1 MLIRHNLRKQANIS
15 CLIYYIPSMELRVLR
30 YFLEAARLGN
40 VSRAA
45 ENLCVTQPTVSRQ
58 LKELEEELGE
68 KLFERTNYAI
78 RLTPAG
84 ELLRE
89 RAADILS
96 MADKTLL
103 DFRSLKEDEVV
114 GEIAIA
120 CAESRNVNFLSK
132 CIGILRDDYPKI
144 KYNLYSGDSERA
156 LEKLDKGIFDFA
168 IVVDNVDLEKYN
180 CLAVRSVD
188 RWGVVMRRDDP
199 LAKRDFIEPQDLMDK
214 PVMASRQ
221 ALVADL
227 PKWFGDDISKLNVVV
242 SLDLSYNGSVLA
254 KEGTGYLLTFDGLVD
269 TSRSSRLCFR
279 PLMPELTTNMYI
291 IWRRGQQFTR
301 AGELFLDTLKHV
313 LDE

>member
-1 MLIRHNLRKQANIS
+1 M
-15 CLIYYIPSMELRVLR
+15 
-30 YFLEAARLGN
+30 GN

-45 ENLCVTQPTVSRQ
+45 DNLCVTQPTVSRQ

-89 RAADILS
+89 RAEDILS
-96 MADKTLL
+96 RADRTVQ
-103 DFRSLKEDEVV
+103 DFKSLKEDEVV

-132 CIGILRDDYPKI
+132 CIAILRDDYPKI

-168 IVVDNVDLEKYN
+168 VVVDNVDLEKYN

-199 LAKRDFIEPQDLMDK
+199 LAKRDFIEPKDLLDK
-214 PVMASRQ
+214 PLMASRQ
-221 ALVADL
+221 AMVADL
-227 PKWFGDDISKLNVVV
+227 PKWFGDDISKLNVIVG
-242 SLDLSYNGSVLA
+242 LDLSYNGSVLA

-269 TSRSSRLCFR
+269 TSRTSRLCFR

-301 AGELFLDTLKHV
+301 AGELFLDTLRHV
-313 LDE
+313 LGE

>member
-1 MLIRHNLRKQANIS
+1 
-15 CLIYYIPSMELRVLR
+15 MELRVLR

-45 ENLCVTQPTVSRQ
+45 DNLCVTQPTVSRQ

-89 RAADILS
+89 RAEDILS
-96 MADKTLL
+96 MADRTVQ
-103 DFRSLKEDEVV
+103 DFKSLKEDEVV

-132 CIGILRDDYPKI
+132 CIAILQDDYPKI

-168 IVVDNVDLEKYN
+168 VVVDNVDLEKYN

-199 LAKRDFIEPQDLMDK
+199 LSKRDFIEPKDLLDK
-214 PVMASRQ
+214 PLMASRQ
-221 ALVADL
+221 AMVADL
-227 PKWFGDDISKLNVVV
+227 PKWFGDDISKLNVIVG
-242 SLDLSYNGSVLA
+242 LDLSYNGSVLA

-269 TSRSSRLCFR
+269 TSRTSRLCFR

-301 AGELFLDTLKHV
+301 AGELFLDTLRHV
-313 LDE
+313 LGE

>member
-1 MLIRHNLRKQANIS
+1 
-15 CLIYYIPSMELRVLR
+15 MELRVLR

-45 ENLCVTQPTVSRQ
+45 DNLCVTQPTVSRQ

-89 RAADILS
+89 RAEDILS
-96 MADKTLL
+96 MADRTVQ
-103 DFRSLKEDEVV
+103 DFKSLKEDEGV

-132 CIGILRDDYPKI
+132 CIGILQDDYPKI

-168 IVVDNVDLEKYN
+168 VVVDNVDLEKYN

-199 LAKRDFIEPQDLMDK
+199 LAKRDFIEPRDLLDK
-214 PVMASRQ
+214 PLMASRQ
-221 ALVADL
+221 AMVADL
-227 PKWFGDDISKLNVVV
+227 PKWFGDDISKLNVIVG
-242 SLDLSYNGSVLA
+242 LDLSYNGSVLA

-269 TSRSSRLCFR
+269 TSRTSRLCFR

-301 AGELFLDTLKHV
+301 AGELFLDTLRHV
-313 LDE
+313 LGE

>member
-1 MLIRHNLRKQANIS
+1 M
-15 CLIYYIPSMELRVLR
+15 
-30 YFLEAARLGN
+30 GN

-45 ENLCVTQPTVSRQ
+45 DNLCVTQPTVSRQ

-89 RAADILS
+89 RAEDILS
-96 MADKTLL
+96 MADRTVQ
-103 DFRSLKEDEVV
+103 DFKSLKEDEVV

-120 CAESRNVNFLSK
+120 CAESRNVSFLSK
-132 CIGILRDDYPKI
+132 CIAILQDDYPKI

-156 LEKLDKGIFDFA
+156 LEKLDKGIVDFA
-168 IVVDNVDLEKYN
+168 VVVDNVDLEKYN

-199 LAKRDFIEPQDLMDK
+199 LAKRDFIEPRDLLDK
-214 PVMASRQ
+214 PLMASRQ
-221 ALVADL
+221 AMVADL
-227 PKWFGDDISKLNVVV
+227 PKWFGDDISKLNVIVG
-242 SLDLSYNGSVLA
+242 LDLSYNGSVLA

-301 AGELFLDTLKHV
+301 AGELFLDTLRHV
-313 LDE
+313 LGE

>member
-1 MLIRHNLRKQANIS
+1 M
-15 CLIYYIPSMELRVLR
+15 
-30 YFLEAARLGN
+30 GN

-45 ENLCVTQPTVSRQ
+45 DNLCVTQPTVSRQ

-89 RAADILS
+89 RAEDILS
-96 MADKTLL
+96 MADRTVQ
-103 DFRSLKEDEVV
+103 DFKSLKEDEVV

-132 CIGILRDDYPKI
+132 CIAILRDDYPKI

-168 IVVDNVDLEKYN
+168 VVVDNVDLEKYN

-188 RWGVVMRRDDP
+188 RWGVVMRRDDL
-199 LAKRDFIEPQDLMDK
+199 LAKRDFIEPKDLLDK
-214 PVMASRQ
+214 PLMASRQ
-221 ALVADL
+221 AMVADL
-227 PKWFGDDISKLNVVV
+227 PKWFGDDISKLNVIVG
-242 SLDLSYNGSVLA
+242 LDLSYNGSVLA

-301 AGELFLDTLKHV
+301 AGELFLDTLRHV
-313 LDE
+313 LGE

>member
-1 MLIRHNLRKQANIS
+1 M
-15 CLIYYIPSMELRVLR
+15 
-30 YFLEAARLGN
+30 GN

-45 ENLCVTQPTVSRQ
+45 DNLCVTQPTVSRQ

-89 RAADILS
+89 RAEDILS
-96 MADKTLL
+96 MADRTVQ
-103 DFRSLKEDEVV
+103 DFKSLKEDEVV

-132 CIGILRDDYPKI
+132 CISILRDDYPKI

-168 IVVDNVDLEKYN
+168 VVVDNVDLEKYN

-199 LAKRDFIEPQDLMDK
+199 LAKRDFIEPKDLLDK
-214 PVMASRQ
+214 PLMASRQ
-221 ALVADL
+221 AMVADL
-227 PKWFGDDISKLNVVV
+227 PKWFGDDISRLNVIVG
-242 SLDLSYNGSVLA
+242 LDLSYNGSVLA

-301 AGELFLDTLKHV
+301 AGGLFLDTLRHV
-313 LDE
+313 LGE

>member
-1 MLIRHNLRKQANIS
+1 
-15 CLIYYIPSMELRVLR
+15 MELRVLR

-45 ENLCVTQPTVSRQ
+45 DNLCVTQPTVSRQ

-89 RAADILS
+89 RAEDILS
-96 MADKTLL
+96 MADRTVQ
-103 DFRSLKEDEVV
+103 DFKSLKEDEVV

-120 CAESRNVNFLSK
+120 CAESRNVSFLSK
-132 CIGILRDDYPKI
+132 CIAILRDDYPKI

-168 IVVDNVDLEKYN
+168 VVVDNVDLEKYN

-199 LAKRDFIEPQDLMDK
+199 LAKRDFIEPKDLLDK
-214 PVMASRQ
+214 PLLASRQ
-221 ALVADL
+221 AMVADL
-227 PKWFGDDISKLNVVV
+227 PKWFGDDISRLNVIVG
-242 SLDLSYNGSVLA
+242 LDLSYNGSVLA

-269 TSRSSRLCFR
+269 TSRTSRLCFR

-301 AGELFLDTLKHV
+301 AGGLFLDTLRHV
-313 LDE
+313 LGE

>member
-1 MLIRHNLRKQANIS
+1 M
-15 CLIYYIPSMELRVLR
+15 
-30 YFLEAARLGN
+30 GN

-45 ENLCVTQPTVSRQ
+45 DNLCVTQPTVSRQ

-89 RAADILS
+89 RAEDILS
-96 MADKTLL
+96 MADRTVQ
-103 DFRSLKEDEVV
+103 DFKSLKEDEVV

-132 CIGILRDDYPKI
+132 CIGILQDDYPKI

-168 IVVDNVDLEKYN
+168 VVVDNVDLEKYN

-199 LAKRDFIEPQDLMDK
+199 LAKQDFIEPRDLLDK
-214 PVMASRQ
+214 PLMASRQ
-221 ALVADL
+221 AMVADL
-227 PKWFGDDISKLNVVV
+227 PKWFGDDISKLNVIVG
-242 SLDLSYNGSVLA
+242 LDLSYNGSVLA

-269 TSRSSRLCFR
+269 TSRTSRLCFR

-301 AGELFLDTLKHV
+301 AGELFLDTLRHV
-313 LDE
+313 LGE

>member
-1 MLIRHNLRKQANIS
+1 
-15 CLIYYIPSMELRVLR
+15 MELRVLR

-45 ENLCVTQPTVSRQ
+45 DNLCVTQPTVSRQ

-89 RAADILS
+89 RAEDILS
-96 MADKTLL
+96 MADRTVQ
-103 DFRSLKEDEVV
+103 DFKSLKEDEVV

-132 CIGILRDDYPKI
+132 CIAILRDDYPKI

-168 IVVDNVDLEKYN
+168 VVVDNVDLEKYN

-199 LAKRDFIEPQDLMDK
+199 LARRDFIEPKDLLDK
-214 PVMASRQ
+214 PLLASRQ
-221 ALVADL
+221 AMVADL
-227 PKWFGDDISKLNVVV
+227 PKWFGNDISRLNVIVG
-242 SLDLSYNGSVLA
+242 LDLSYNGSVLA

-301 AGELFLDTLKHV
+301 VGELFLDTLRHV
-313 LDE
+313 LGE

>member
-1 MLIRHNLRKQANIS
+1 
-15 CLIYYIPSMELRVLR
+15 MELRVLR

-89 RAADILS
+89 RAEDILS
-96 MADKTLL
+96 MADRTVQ
-103 DFRSLKEDEVV
+103 DFKSLKEDEVV

-168 IVVDNVDLEKYN
+168 VVVDNVDLEKCN

-188 RWGVVMRRDDP
+188 RWGVVMRRNDP
-199 LAKRDFIEPQDLMDK
+199 LAKRDFIEPRDLLDK
-214 PVMASRQ
+214 PLMASRQ
-221 ALVADL
+221 AMVADL
-227 PKWFGDDISKLNVVV
+227 PKWFGDDISKLNVIVG
-242 SLDLSYNGSVLA
+242 LDLSYNGSVLA

-269 TSRSSRLCFR
+269 TSRTSRLCFR

-301 AGELFLDTLKHV
+301 AGELFLDTLRHV
-313 LDE
+313 LGE

>member
-1 MLIRHNLRKQANIS
+1 
-15 CLIYYIPSMELRVLR
+15 MELRVLR

-45 ENLCVTQPTVSRQ
+45 DNLCVTQPTVSRQ

-89 RAADILS
+89 RAEDILS
-96 MADKTLL
+96 MADRTVQ
-103 DFRSLKEDEVV
+103 DFKSLKEDEVV

-120 CAESRNVNFLSK
+120 CAESWNVNFLSK

-168 IVVDNVDLEKYN
+168 VVVDNVDLEKYN

-188 RWGVVMRRDDP
+188 RWGVVMRRNDP
-199 LAKRDFIEPQDLMDK
+199 LARRDFIEPKDLLDK
-214 PVMASRQ
+214 PLMASRQ
-221 ALVADL
+221 AMVADL
-227 PKWFGDDISKLNVVV
+227 PKWFGDDILKLNVIVG
-242 SLDLSYNGSVLA
+242 LDLSYNGSVLA

-269 TSRSSRLCFR
+269 TSRTSRLCFR

-301 AGELFLDTLKHV
+301 AGELFLDTLRHV
-313 LDE
+313 LGE

>member
-1 MLIRHNLRKQANIS
+1 
-15 CLIYYIPSMELRVLR
+15 MELRVLR

-45 ENLCVTQPTVSRQ
+45 DNLCVTQPTVSRQ

-89 RAADILS
+89 RAEDILS
-96 MADKTLL
+96 MADRTVQ
-103 DFRSLKEDEVV
+103 DFKSLKEDEVV

-120 CAESRNVNFLSK
+120 CAESRNVNFFSK

-168 IVVDNVDLEKYN
+168 VVVDNVDLEKYN

-199 LAKRDFIEPQDLMDK
+199 LARRDFIEPKDLLDK
-214 PVMASRQ
+214 PLMASRQ
-221 ALVADL
+221 AMVADL
-227 PKWFGDDISKLNVVV
+227 PKWFGDDISRLNVIVG
-242 SLDLSYNGSVLA
+242 LDLSYNGSVLA

-269 TSRSSRLCFR
+269 TSRTSRLCFR

-301 AGELFLDTLKHV
+301 AGELFLDTLRHV
-313 LDE
+313 LGE

>member
-1 MLIRHNLRKQANIS
+1 M
-15 CLIYYIPSMELRVLR
+15 
-30 YFLEAARLGN
+30 GN

-45 ENLCVTQPTVSRQ
+45 DNLCVTQPTVSRQ

-89 RAADILS
+89 RAEDILS
-96 MADKTLL
+96 MADRTVQ
-103 DFRSLKEDEVV
+103 DFKSLKEDEVV

-132 CIGILRDDYPKI
+132 CIAILRDDYPKI

-168 IVVDNVDLEKYN
+168 VVVDNVDLEKYN

-199 LAKRDFIEPQDLMDK
+199 LAKRDFIEPKDLLDK
-214 PVMASRQ
+214 PLMASRQ
-221 ALVADL
+221 AMVADL
-227 PKWFGDDISKLNVVV
+227 PKWFGDDISRLNVIVG
-242 SLDLSYNGSVLA
+242 LDLSYNGSVLA

-301 AGELFLDTLKHV
+301 VGELFLDTLRHV
-313 LDE
+313 LGE

>member
-1 MLIRHNLRKQANIS
+1 M
-15 CLIYYIPSMELRVLR
+15 
-30 YFLEAARLGN
+30 GN

-45 ENLCVTQPTVSRQ
+45 DNLCVTQPTVSRQ

-89 RAADILS
+89 RAEDILS
-96 MADKTLL
+96 MADRTVQ
-103 DFRSLKEDEVV
+103 DFKSLKEDEVV

-168 IVVDNVDLEKYN
+168 VVVDSVDLEKYN

-199 LAKRDFIEPQDLMDK
+199 LARRDFIEPKDLLDK
-214 PVMASRQ
+214 PLMASRQ
-221 ALVADL
+221 AMVADL
-227 PKWFGDDISKLNVVV
+227 PKWFGDDISRLNVIVG
-242 SLDLSYNGSVLA
+242 LDLSYNGSVLA

-301 AGELFLDTLKHV
+301 AGELFLDTLRHV
-313 LDE
+313 LGE

>member
-1 MLIRHNLRKQANIS
+1 
-15 CLIYYIPSMELRVLR
+15 MELRVLR

-45 ENLCVTQPTVSRQ
+45 DNLCVTQPTVSRQ

-89 RAADILS
+89 RAEDILS
-96 MADKTLL
+96 MADRTVQ
-103 DFRSLKEDEVV
+103 DFKSLKEDEVV

-132 CIGILRDDYPKI
+132 CIAILRDDYPKI
-144 KYNLYSGDSERA
+144 KYNVYSGDSERA
-156 LEKLDKGIFDFA
+156 LEKLDKDIFDFA
-168 IVVDNVDLEKYN
+168 VVVDNVDLEKYN

-199 LAKRDFIEPQDLMDK
+199 LAKRDFIEPKDLLDK
-214 PVMASRQ
+214 PLMASRQ
-221 ALVADL
+221 AMVADL
-227 PKWFGDDISKLNVVV
+227 PKWFGDDISKLNVIVG
-242 SLDLSYNGSVLA
+242 LDLSYNGSVLA

-301 AGELFLDTLKHV
+301 AGELFLDTLRHV
-313 LDE
+313 LGE